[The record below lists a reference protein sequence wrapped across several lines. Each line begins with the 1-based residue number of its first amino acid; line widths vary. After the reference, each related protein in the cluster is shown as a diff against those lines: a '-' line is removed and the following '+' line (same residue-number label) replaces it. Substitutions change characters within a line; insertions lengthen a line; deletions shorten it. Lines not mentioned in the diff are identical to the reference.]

1 MPYFLFL
8 PLFLIKRTGRT
19 CRTGRTSQTFRTSRT
34 SETCRTCRTCR
45 TSRTGPTTPTLS
57 GDGVPILLP
66 RNRVLRLLVWAQ
78 AAGKTAANR
87 PFRYRR

>member
-1 MPYFLFL
+1 MRYFLFL
-8 PLFLIKRTGRT
+8 PLFLINRTG
-19 CRTGRTSQTFRTSRT
+19 QTDRTSRT
-34 SETCRTCRTCR
+34 SQTCR
-45 TSRTGPTTPTLS
+45 TSRTSLTSRTDPTTPTLS
-57 GDGVPILLP
+57 GDDVPNLLP

>member
-1 MPYFLFL
+1 MRYFLFL
-8 PLFLIKRTGRT
+8 PLFLINRTG
-19 CRTGRTSQTFRTSRT
+19 QIDRTSRT
-34 SETCRTCRTCR
+34 SQTCR
-45 TSRTGPTTPTLS
+45 TSQTSRTDPTTPTLS
-57 GDGVPILLP
+57 GDGVPNLLP

>member
-1 MPYFLFL
+1 MRYFLFL
-8 PLFLIKRTGRT
+8 PLFLINRTGQ
-19 CRTGRTSQTFRTSRT
+19 TGQTGRTSRT
-34 SETCRTCRTCR
+34 SQTSR

-57 GDGVPILLP
+57 GDGVPNLLP

>member
-1 MPYFLFL
+1 MRYFSFL
-8 PLFLIKRTGRT
+8 PLFLINRTGRTRQTGRT
-19 CRTGRTSQTFRTSRT
+19 CRTSRT
-34 SETCRTCRTCR
+34 SR

-57 GDGVPILLP
+57 GDGVPNLLP

>member
-1 MPYFLFL
+1 MRYFLFL
-8 PLFLIKRTGRT
+8 PLILI
-19 CRTGRTSQTFRTSRT
+19 SQ
-34 SETCRTCRTCR
+34 

-57 GDGVPILLP
+57 GDGVPNLLP